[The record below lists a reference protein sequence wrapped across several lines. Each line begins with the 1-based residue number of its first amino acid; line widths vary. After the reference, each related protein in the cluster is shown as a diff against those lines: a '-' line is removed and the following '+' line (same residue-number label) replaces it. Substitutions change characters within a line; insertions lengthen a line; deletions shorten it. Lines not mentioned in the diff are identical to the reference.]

1 MQTTRTN
8 RRFQPNTLAAP
19 LFTSI
24 IVFAVGLAGAAEPTG
39 LVRVEID
46 WTKLRSVTERPLSPV
61 TGGWTVVCFLG
72 TECPLSRLYG
82 QRLSSLCDEFTSKD
96 VKFIG
101 INSNPQDSPA
111 DIVQY
116 ATKLGIAFPIVK
128 DADQSVVELFQ
139 AKRTP
144 EVFVLDSASRVQY
157 RGRIDDQYEPG
168 VVRAEPKRHDLRE
181 ALLALL
187 NARPVHQATTSPVG
201 CLITKISRKPGIEHA
216 AKVTFNRDIAP
227 ILNRRCVECH
237 RAGEIGP
244 FALTDYNE
252 VVGWSQMM
260 LEVIDQGR
268 MPPWHAD
275 PAHGK
280 FVGERHIPASEREVL
295 AAWVDQGMPAG
306 DPADLPPQ
314 PRWVEG
320 WHLSRAPDT
329 VLSMRDRPFAVP
341 KEGTVDYQYFV
352 VDPQWP
358 EDRWISAAQV
368 IPGDAA
374 VVHHAIVFVR
384 PPDGSDFHGIGW
396 LGGYVP
402 GQRTTPLPPGHARR
416 IPGGSKLVF
425 QMHYTPN
432 GRATA
437 DQTRVGVW
445 FADSKDIT
453 HEVFTRVVL
462 DHNFEIPPGA
472 KDHKVEMR
480 VDGFAP
486 ESRLLGIV
494 PHMHLRGKS
503 FSVQAC
509 RSQERE
515 TLLSVPHYDFNWQH
529 AYLFESSL
537 SLAPIEALEMEVHF
551 DNSAENP
558 VNPAPDEYVTWGDQ
572 TWNEMAV
579 AFLEI
584 SHPRDMPL
592 TVAQRTV
599 TDSKR
604 KETVDESARN
614 QQIEQHVKEFL
625 AKMDRNRDGIVE
637 RDETPLTFQRF
648 GFRQMD
654 TDGNERLDRSEI
666 EAAAAQRL

>member
-1 MQTTRTN
+1 MQTKPTN
-8 RRFQPNTLAAP
+8 PGILRAAVS
-19 LFTSI
+19 LGLML
-24 IVFAVGLAGAAEPTG
+24 FAVGQTPADEPA
-39 LVRVEID
+39 RVQQVEMD
-46 WTKLRSVTERPLSPV
+46 WTRLRSATDRPLPAAP
-61 TGGWTVVCFLG
+61 GRLTVVCFLG
-72 TECPLSRLYG
+72 SECPLSRLYG
-82 QRLSSLCDEFTSKD
+82 QRLSSLADEFASKD
-96 VKFIG
+96 IKFIG

-116 ATKLGIAFPIVK
+116 AAKHEISFPIVK
-128 DADQSVVELFQ
+128 DADQTVVEQFQ
-139 AKRTP
+139 ARRTP
-144 EVFVLDSASRVQY
+144 EVFVLDSSSRIQY
-157 RGRIDDQYEPG
+157 HGRVDDQYEPG
-168 VVRAEPKRHDLRE
+168 IVRTAPTKHDLRIALE
-181 ALLALL
+181 ALLE
-187 NARPVHQATTSPVG
+187 ARPVSQATTSAVG
-201 CLITKISRKPGIEHA
+201 CLITKIVRKPGLENA
-216 AKVTFNRDIAP
+216 AKVTFTRDVAP

-237 RAGEIGP
+237 RSGEIGP

-280 FVGERHIPASEREVL
+280 FSGERRIPAAEREVL
-295 AAWVDQGMPAG
+295 ASWVSQGMPAG

-314 PRWVEG
+314 PKWVEG
-320 WHLSRAPDT
+320 WHLPRAPD
-329 VLSMRDRPFAVP
+329 VELSMRDRAFAVP

-352 VDPQWP
+352 VDPQWK

-432 GRATA
+432 GRATS
-437 DQTRVGVW
+437 DRTRVGVW
-445 FADSKDIT
+445 FADSKDVT

-462 DHNFEIPPGA
+462 NHDFEIPPGA
-472 KDHKVEMR
+472 KDHNVAMR

-503 FSVQAC
+503 FKVDA
-509 RSQERE
+509 RRGDGRE

-537 SLAPIEALEMEVHF
+537 SLDSIDALDMEVHF
-551 DNSAENP
+551 DNSPDNP
-558 VNPAPDEYVTWGDQ
+558 VNPAPEEYVTWGDQ

-584 SHPRDMPL
+584 SHPRDKPL
-592 TVAQRTV
+592 TVAQRIV

-604 KETVDESARN
+604 KEAVDESARK
-614 QQIEQHVKEFL
+614 QQLDQHVKDFL
-625 AKMDRNRDGIVE
+625 KKMDRDGDGVVG

-654 TDGNERLDRSEI
+654 TDGNERLERSEI